1 MPSCGKGGSVADS
14 NPSTSK
20 HLAQLVRLCLA
31 EGQSVEIDGL
41 GVFQRDG
48 SGEYRFVAHSHPKVF
63 LAYVEED
70 RPSADRLF
78 QDLAARG
85 FAPWLDKR
93 KLLPG
98 QNWPRAIE
106 EAIDTS
112 DFFVACFSHLSVRK
126 RGSFQA
132 EIRYALDCARRT
144 PLDEAFL
151 IPIRLDNCRVPLRIR
166 REIHYIDLFPDWNR
180 GVRRVVSIIDR
191 QLRKR
196 R

>member
-1 MPSCGKGGSVADS
+1 MADKA
-14 NPSTSK
+14 TTRE
-20 HLAQLVRLCLA
+20 HVAQLVRQCLE
-31 EGQSVEIDGL
+31 EGKCVEIDGL

-48 SGEYRFVAHSHPKVF
+48 GGAYQFIPNSQPKIF

-70 RPSADRLF
+70 KPWADRLF
-78 QDLAARG
+78 TDLEERG
-85 FAPWLDKR
+85 FAPWLDRR

-106 EAIDTS
+106 EAIETS

-126 RGSFQA
+126 KGAFQS

-151 IPIRLDNCRVPLRIR
+151 IPVRLDECRVPWRIR

-180 GVRRVVSIIDR
+180 GLRRIVSIVEK

-196 R
+196 RVNPRTT

>member
-1 MPSCGKGGSVADS
+1 VD
-14 NPSTSK
+14 
-20 HLAQLVRLCLA
+20 
-31 EGQSVEIDGL
+31 IDGL
-41 GVFQRDG
+41 GVFRRN
-48 SGEYRFVAHSHPKVF
+48 SAGEYQFVPQSHPTIF

-70 RPSADRLF
+70 RLWADRLF
-78 QDLAARG
+78 DDLEKRG
-85 FAPWLDKR
+85 FAPWLDRR

-106 EAIDTS
+106 EAIETS
-112 DFFVACFSHLSVRK
+112 DFFVACFSHQSVRK
-126 RGSFQA
+126 KGSFQA

-151 IPIRLDNCRVPLRIR
+151 PPVRLDECRVPWRIR

-180 GVRRVVSIIDR
+180 GLRRMGSLIEK

-196 R
+196 RP